1 MANRRA
7 LDSIHAVPKTIERNA
22 IYMGNLQGSD
32 NYLVHGQVFGDS
44 DLRGTLMLSED
55 CQWKGNIVAD
65 VVVVRGEVTGD
76 IVAHSKI
83 ELRNSAR
90 VVGTLSAPIVAIAH
104 GASLEGDVDE
114 ESFVTHFEENR
125 GH

>member
-1 MANRRA
+1 MANRRV
-7 LDSIHAVPKTIERNA
+7 LDNIHVVPKTIDRNA
-22 IYMGNLQGSD
+22 VYMGNLNGSD

-65 VVVVRGEVTGD
+65 VVVVKGEVNGD
-76 IVAHSKI
+76 ITAHSKI
-83 ELRNSAR
+83 ELRNTAK
-90 VVGTLSAPIVAIAH
+90 VTGLLSAPIVAIAH
-104 GASLEGDVDE
+104 GASLEGEVDQ
-114 ESFVTHFEENR
+114 ESFVTHFEESR